1 MGQIIIGEKDRVLIW
16 YDRARKAYCVKEIA
30 LHDKDTAELLK
41 RVSEFIATLNAG
53 DIPKI
58 VEVCAQDV
66 KYKCEECGLAQ
77 ITAFSEQPERYRI
90 PCYSCKKW
98 TWHTKTK
105 VPERG

>member
-1 MGQIIIGEKDRVLIW
+1 MGQIIIGEKDRALIV
-16 YDRARKAYCVKEIA
+16 YNRELKKYQVKELT
-30 LHDKDTAELLK
+30 LHDKNTAELLK

-77 ITAFSEQPERYRI
+77 ITAFSEHPERNRI
-90 PCYSCKKW
+90 PCYTCKKW
-98 TWHTKTK
+98 TWHTKTRI
-105 VPERG
+105 PER